1 MIKNIKKYIIILI
14 SIYAFWIWG
23 LPLIFSSTLP
33 VVLENISL
41 NNNYVVEISNPK
53 LKMSILPVA
62 VIKAKELSVREK
74 NSENC
79 IVITSPELKLRLL
92 PLLSGRVHI
101 NRIAASDI
109 ELQAV
114 LKKEVELDKDFFK
127 QLSKSN
133 VKCNAVNI
141 EQFRLVL
148 LPKDSKKVAVYSGKN
163 VLYKRNNR
171 YIKLFADSKFEL
183 NGIVSETKVNLFLPR
198 NNDLKKSIVDVKVNN
213 LDIAPI
219 GDFLRQYLPN
229 DLVEA
234 RGLINANIDN
244 KELTAKIENC
254 AIIMKDDAKSVLF
267 PDVLNINSKFT
278 ITSKI
283 INFENINIDSKNIHA
298 VLKGS
303 VENYLDKPVTTLDLN
318 VQLDKSKVEDIINL
332 LPPIVVE
339 EFNVYKLKKY
349 KFYGD
354 AIGNFTIKGDA
365 YEPDVIGDVYIDNGV
380 LIKPIKNAKGATIKL
395 EFTGRY
401 INFDVFV
408 PAGGL
413 EKVWVKGGVE
423 LYNVKYSDMR
433 IWSTKNVD
441 LETAED
447 KVVPLHE
454 ILNFVIGPVP
464 IMDIKGRGNIDI
476 IVKGNR
482 KNPHVWGGLNFYD
495 VKTFFK
501 EIPDLVLTDSDAV
514 LTFNDQ
520 SANFIT
526 KKGLINKKKVNI
538 KGVCNLEGKFDFDV
552 NSNNQEL
559 RYLYKAIQTSTM
571 IDDVKSMLPKLDLCQ
586 GPINMKMKVY
596 GAVKEIEDLVFN
608 KNFFAKGSLDFLGDT
623 FAMQGVSLK
632 NTKGAVEFD
641 GQNASG
647 EINAYIG
654 NSVVRAN
661 AVVKNN
667 IADLNVVIPKLNLN
681 DVVVNKNDLQND
693 IGNIFVN
700 VVAKYKGKI
709 DNVEYD
715 KVYFLAKVLGT
726 APNNKLKVSTGEILL
741 NKNKLHVT
749 NLKGTIADSLFYVN
763 LNADNMSSKPNV
775 SGVVNFQAFEL
786 SSLNSLANYSIIP
799 AGIKNKLKTIKFD
812 SGKKINLNAR
822 ISHNRVN
829 AYTDLGGISF
839 VYTPLDLPVKIING
853 SLIMKN
859 DTFRLNKIN
868 IIADGMP
875 ILADGTVNNVF
886 SKQNFNLYVN
896 SKPKQDFID
905 KYINKNQIYP
915 IKIKGDIVYTLRA
928 KGTPDNFDL
937 NANVDM
943 AKDSSIYHLG
953 ATVGDIENAIVL
965 NLNSKI
971 LKQKIV
977 KIKEFSYDK
986 IISSQSGRNTRLNML
1001 KAQGG
1006 IEVLNGDLMFQD
1018 LIIKTQNPT
1027 DARIFNIIFRKPNI
1041 KQGQFTSDLKFNG
1054 TLSNPKLQGNF
1065 HIFETNIPFLDTTMK
1080 NITLVFKDKFI
1091 ELHSKGEVLGNDI
1104 KIQALLRNR
1113 LVPPYYVERATL
1125 DTKLLDLNNITNKIK
1140 LSQVDNSH
1148 ALESFEGFDVTTV
1161 IIKNMKLNA
1170 DSIHLRNIVADDFE
1184 AVASFNEKKLL
1195 NVHEFKFNIANGELD
1210 GNFVYNLL
1218 NNNTALKMKARDID
1232 ANDLSIALFDLRN
1245 QIYGDLTGDIKL
1257 SCNGADFDNCMRTLN
1272 GRTTFNVINGR
1283 MPKLGS
1289 LEYLLKA
1296 GNLVKGGLT
1305 GVSINSVID
1314 IITPLKTGEFS
1325 DITGDITIKDGLAN
1339 DIEIATRG
1347 KDLSLFIN
1355 GTYNFSTSNAEM
1367 EVLGLLSKKI
1377 STMFGPIGNMSI
1389 NTLFNVIPGVDLSKD
1404 TKILEHINR
1413 IPGIEITNK
1422 TFRKFIAEIKGNING
1437 DNYVTSFRWIN

>member
-1 MIKNIKKYIIILI
+1 
-14 SIYAFWIWG
+14 
-23 LPLIFSSTLP
+23 
-33 VVLENISL
+33 
-41 NNNYVVEISNPK
+41 
-53 LKMSILPVA
+53 
-62 VIKAKELSVREK
+62 
-74 NSENC
+74 
-79 IVITSPELKLRLL
+79 
-92 PLLSGRVHI
+92 
-101 NRIAASDI
+101 
-109 ELQAV
+109 
-114 LKKEVELDKDFFK
+114 
-127 QLSKSN
+127 
-133 VKCNAVNI
+133 
-141 EQFRLVL
+141 
-148 LPKDSKKVAVYSGKN
+148 
-163 VLYKRNNR
+163 
-171 YIKLFADSKFEL
+171 
-183 NGIVSETKVNLFLPR
+183 
-198 NNDLKKSIVDVKVNN
+198 
-213 LDIAPI
+213 
-219 GDFLRQYLPN
+219 
-229 DLVEA
+229 
-234 RGLINANIDN
+234 
-244 KELTAKIENC
+244 
-254 AIIMKDDAKSVLF
+254 
-267 PDVLNINSKFT
+267 
-278 ITSKI
+278 
-283 INFENINIDSKNIHA
+283 
-298 VLKGS
+298 
-303 VENYLDKPVTTLDLN
+303 
-318 VQLDKSKVEDIINL
+318 
-332 LPPIVVE
+332 
-339 EFNVYKLKKY
+339 
-349 KFYGD
+349 
-354 AIGNFTIKGDA
+354 
-365 YEPDVIGDVYIDNGV
+365 
-380 LIKPIKNAKGATIKL
+380 
-395 EFTGRY
+395 
-401 INFDVFV
+401 
-408 PAGGL
+408 
-413 EKVWVKGGVE
+413 
-423 LYNVKYSDMR
+423 
-433 IWSTKNVD
+433 
-441 LETAED
+441 
-447 KVVPLHE
+447 
-454 ILNFVIGPVP
+454 
-464 IMDIKGRGNIDI
+464 
-476 IVKGNR
+476 
-482 KNPHVWGGLNFYD
+482 
-495 VKTFFK
+495 
-501 EIPDLVLTDSDAV
+501 
-514 LTFNDQ
+514 
-520 SANFIT
+520 
-526 KKGLINKKKVNI
+526 
-538 KGVCNLEGKFDFDV
+538 
-552 NSNNQEL
+552 
-559 RYLYKAIQTSTM
+559 
-571 IDDVKSMLPKLDLCQ
+571 
-586 GPINMKMKVY
+586 
-596 GAVKEIEDLVFN
+596 
-608 KNFFAKGSLDFLGDT
+608 
-623 FAMQGVSLK
+623 
-632 NTKGAVEFD
+632 
-641 GQNASG
+641 
-647 EINAYIG
+647 
-654 NSVVRAN
+654 
-661 AVVKNN
+661 
-667 IADLNVVIPKLNLN
+667 
-681 DVVVNKNDLQND
+681 
-693 IGNIFVN
+693 
-700 VVAKYKGKI
+700 
-709 DNVEYD
+709 
-715 KVYFLAKVLGT
+715 
-726 APNNKLKVSTGEILL
+726 
-741 NKNKLHVT
+741 
-749 NLKGTIADSLFYVN
+749 
-763 LNADNMSSKPNV
+763 
-775 SGVVNFQAFEL
+775 
-786 SSLNSLANYSIIP
+786 
-799 AGIKNKLKTIKFD
+799 
-812 SGKKINLNAR
+812 
-822 ISHNRVN
+822 
-829 AYTDLGGISF
+829 
-839 VYTPLDLPVKIING
+839 
-853 SLIMKN
+853 
-859 DTFRLNKIN
+859 
-868 IIADGMP
+868 
-875 ILADGTVNNVF
+875 
-886 SKQNFNLYVN
+886 
-896 SKPKQDFID
+896 
-905 KYINKNQIYP
+905 
-915 IKIKGDIVYTLRA
+915 
-928 KGTPDNFDL
+928 
-937 NANVDM
+937 M